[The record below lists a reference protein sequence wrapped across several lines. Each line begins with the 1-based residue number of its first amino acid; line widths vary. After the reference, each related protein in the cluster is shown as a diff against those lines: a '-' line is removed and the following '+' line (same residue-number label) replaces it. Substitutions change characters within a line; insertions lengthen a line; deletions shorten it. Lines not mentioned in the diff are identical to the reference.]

1 MTESASRMP
10 SERQLVMIEQQLGRK
25 PRGLVGIAW
34 QTGDGVP
41 AVLQMRSLVDDQ
53 PFPTLYWLSSKDLY
67 QAIAEIETGGEVKRI
82 EQEIDT
88 DEALREQH
96 LADQQR
102 YVKLR
107 WQQMAEADRQ
117 RIDALGFTDLYN
129 SYGIGGIRHWDKVRC
144 LHMQYAYHLGTIA
157 EGGTAVGRLL
167 DQRFQLHELNIRL

>member
-1 MTESASRMP
+1 MTLSAP
-10 SERQLVMIEQQLGRK
+10 LAPTEQQLAMIEQQLGRK

-34 QTGDGVP
+34 QNRAGVP

-53 PFPTLYWLSSKDLY
+53 PFPTLFWLSSKDLY
-67 QAIAEIETGGEVKRI
+67 QAIAGIETGGEVKRI
-82 EQEIDT
+82 EQEIET
-88 DEALREQH
+88 DEVLREQH

-102 YVKLR
+102 YVTLR
-107 WQQMAEADRQ
+107 WQYMAKADRQ
-117 RIDALGFTDLYN
+117 RIDELGFTELYN

-167 DQRFQLHELNIRL
+167 DQRFQLNELDIQQ